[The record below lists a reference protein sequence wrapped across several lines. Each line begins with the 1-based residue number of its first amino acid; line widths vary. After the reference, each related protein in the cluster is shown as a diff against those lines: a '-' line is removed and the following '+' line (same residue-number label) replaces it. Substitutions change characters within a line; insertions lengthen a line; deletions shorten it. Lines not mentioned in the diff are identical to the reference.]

1 MDRLCVAPMVGRTD
15 RHFRFLIRQITRK
28 TRLYTE
34 MVVDQSVVFGDA
46 HRLLA
51 FHPQERP
58 LALQLAG
65 SNPLTLAQAARVGEA
80 LGYDEINLNLGC
92 PSEKAQK
99 AGFGACLLRNPHRV
113 AELLLALREAVR
125 LPVSVKM
132 RLGLEGQETYLGLAK
147 TVETFAKTGVGVYIL
162 HARSTLLSLSPRANR
177 KIPPLRHA
185 WAHQLKRNFPW
196 LTLISNGGIQTL
208 KEALLHLEH
217 LDGVMMGRA
226 VYEDPFRL
234 AEVDPHVFG
243 LPHRPSRL
251 EVAQRMRAYL
261 EEELLKGTPPWAVL
275 RHLLNLFRGVPQGRS
290 WRRLLSQGRSLE
302 ALDQA
307 LRLWTQKVE
316 EGGEQKEPDPE
327 GKPPPHPTF

>member
-1 MDRLCVAPMVGRTD
+1 MVGRTD

-34 MVVDQSVVFGDA
+34 MVVDRSVVFGDA

-51 FHPQERP
+51 FHPQEHP

-99 AGFGACLLRNPHRV
+99 AGFGACLLRDPHRV
-113 AELLLALREAVR
+113 AELLLALKEAVR

-162 HARSTLLSLSPRANR
+162 HARSALLSLSPRANR
-177 KIPPLRHA
+177 EIPPLRHA
-185 WAHQLKRNFPW
+185 WVHQLKRDFPW

-226 VYEDPFRL
+226 VYEDPFLL
-234 AEVDPHVFG
+234 AEADPLVFG

-302 ALDQA
+302 ALDRA

-327 GKPPPHPTF
+327 GKPPPHPTPF